1 MYYPEVGQEG
11 GENEEQVEVPVHPV
25 HKLIWN
31 ANIVSTSKG
40 VNPF

>member
-11 GENEEQVEVPVHPV
+11 GENEEQVDVPV